1 MKTLQ
6 ESDIIQIMREEWDK
20 RVNRVMIE
28 SKDKTTDVNDAEVL
42 SMGLK
47 LLHKKSKLRYT
58 VDSVSPRDV
67 ILITPEGEKML
78 VDKSQLEDEYEL
90 D

>member
-78 VDKSQLEDEYEL
+78 VDKSDLEKNYEL

>member
-42 SMGLK
+42 STGLK

-67 ILITPEGEKML
+67 ILITPEGDKML
-78 VDKSQLEDEYEL
+78 VDKSTLESDYEL